1 VPLIRASLMRTMSV
15 IPFLSTFGGSGMLP
29 TSAIP
34 G

>member
-1 VPLIRASLMRTMSV
+1 MRASDTRTMSV
-15 IPFLSTFGGSGMLP
+15 TPFFSSLGGSGMLP